1 MEETISLKEILQ
13 IIKKRL
19 SLIILITAVV
29 TITSAAISFFAL
41 TPIYENSTQI
51 LVNQSKNEQQAV
63 QFNEVQTNLQLIN
76 TYNVIIKSP
85 AVLDK
90 VISEMKL
97 DMTSK
102 ELNGKI
108 NVSSEQDSQ
117 VVNIIVQD
125 ENLKVATDIAN
136 QIAAV
141 FQKEVSSIM
150 NVDNVSILSKA
161 VVDPEAGPV
170 EPKPLVNIA
179 IALVAGLMLSIGLVF
194 LLEYLDNSIKTESE
208 IEKLLEIP
216 VLGPVSIIS
225 EEHERKGQT
234 RSKVKVRGE
243 RYGA

>member
-1 MEETISLKEILQ
+1 MEETINLKDILQ

-19 SLIILITAVV
+19 ALIILITAVV
-29 TITSAAISFFAL
+29 TITSAGISYFVL

-51 LVNQSKNEQQAV
+51 LVNQSKNEQQPV

-90 VISEMKL
+90 VISEMNL
-97 DMTSK
+97 DMKVK

-108 NVSSEQDSQ
+108 TVSSEQDSQ
-117 VVNIIVQD
+117 VVNITVQD
-125 ENLKVATDIAN
+125 EDPQSAAEIAN
-136 QIAAV
+136 QIASV

-161 VVDPEAGPV
+161 VVDPEVGPV

-194 LLEYLDNSIKTESE
+194 LIEYLDNSIKTESE

-225 EEHERKGQT
+225 DEHERKGKT
-234 RSKVKVRGE
+234 RTNVKVRGE